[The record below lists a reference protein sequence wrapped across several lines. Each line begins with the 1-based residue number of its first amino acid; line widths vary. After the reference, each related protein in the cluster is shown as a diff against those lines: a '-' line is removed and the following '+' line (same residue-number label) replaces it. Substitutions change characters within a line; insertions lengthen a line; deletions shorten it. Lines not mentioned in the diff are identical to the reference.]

1 MQLTELFSGLGGV
14 AEAVRQINASSA
26 GPATP
31 IRIVSAI
38 EIDRD
43 CCDVYQH
50 NFGTRVVRRTIESLE
65 MESLEM
71 ESLEMESLEM
81 ESLEIGGDV
90 CFHCGTFAEGPD
102 AWWLSPPCQPY

>member
-65 MESLEM
+65 MESLE
-71 ESLEMESLEM
+71 
-81 ESLEIGGDV
+81 IGGDV